1 MTASKKPVMLSAIQ
15 PSGNFTIA
23 NYIGAIR
30 NWKTMQNEHDCLF
43 FLVDLHA
50 ITVRQDPAKLRERS
64 LDLIS
69 LYLACGIDPEKSIVF
84 AQSHVPAHAELAWV
98 LSCYTQM
105 GDATRMTQF
114 KDKSAKH
121 AQNINVG
128 LLSYPMLMAADIL
141 LYKTNVV
148 PVGDD
153 QKQHIELT
161 RDLAEKFNNLYG
173 ETFIIP
179 EPYIAKEGA
188 RIMNLQDP
196 TSKMSKS
203 DTVEKNYISLLDSPE
218 AVLKKCKSAVTD
230 SEGRVAFDKERPGI
244 SNLVQIMGSLNGMSF
259 EEIQEKYE
267 GQGYGTFKEDLA
279 DVINQTLAPI
289 QAKYATIRNDE
300 SYLAEVL
307 KDGAARANERANVTI
322 REVYEKVGFLRGRV

>member
-1 MTASKKPVMLSAIQ
+1 MNAPKKPVMLSAIQ

-30 NWKTMQNEHDCLF
+30 NWKTMQEEHDCLF

-50 ITVRQDPAKLRERS
+50 ITVRQDPETLRKRS

-69 LYLACGIDPEKSIVF
+69 LYIACGINPEKSILF

-98 LSCYTQM
+98 LNCITQM
-105 GDATRMTQF
+105 GDAMRMTQF

-121 AQNINVG
+121 AQNVNVG
-128 LLSYPMLMAADIL
+128 LLSYPILMAADIL
-141 LYKTNVV
+141 LYNTNVV

-173 ETFIIP
+173 DTFVIP

-203 DTVEKNYISLLDSPE
+203 DTVEKNYISLLDTPE

-230 SEGRVAFDKERPGI
+230 SEGIVAFDKERPGI
-244 SNLVQIMGSLNGMSF
+244 SNLVQIMSSLNGMSF
-259 EEIQEKYE
+259 EEIQKKYE
-267 GQGYGTFKEDLA
+267 GQGYGTFKVDLA
-279 DVINQTLAPI
+279 ETINQTLAPI
-289 QAKYATIRNDE
+289 QEKYNAVRNDE
-300 SYLAEVL
+300 TYLFDVL
-307 KDGAARANERANVTI
+307 QKGAAKANERANVTL
-322 REVYEKVGFLRGRV
+322 RTVYEKVGFLKGR

>member
-1 MTASKKPVMLSAIQ
+1 MLSAIQ

-30 NWKTMQNEHDCLF
+30 NWKAMQDEHDCLF

-50 ITVRQDPAKLRERS
+50 ITVKQDPATLRKRS
-64 LDLIS
+64 LDLLA
-69 LYLACGIDPEKSIVF
+69 LYIACGIDPQKSIVF

-98 LSCYTQM
+98 LNCITQM

-128 LLSYPMLMAADIL
+128 LLSYPILMAADIL
-141 LYKTNVV
+141 LYQTTVV

-173 ETFIIP
+173 ETFVIP
-179 EPYIAKEGA
+179 EPFIAKEGA

-203 DTVEKNYISLLDSPE
+203 DTVEKNYISLLDAPDV
-218 AVLKKCKSAVTD
+218 VLKKCKSAVTD
-230 SEGRVAFDKERPGI
+230 SEGKVAFDKNRPGI
-244 SNLVQIMGSLNGMSF
+244 SNLVQIMSSLNGESF
-259 EEIQEKYE
+259 ESIEAKYA
-267 GQGYGTFKEDLA
+267 GQGYGTFKVDLA
-279 DVINQTLAPI
+279 EVINATLAPI
-289 QAKYATIRNDE
+289 QTQYHTLRNNEDHLY
-300 SYLAEVL
+300 SILR
-307 KDGAARANERANVTI
+307 DGAARARERADVTL
-322 REVYEKVGFLRGRV
+322 RSVYEKVGFLKM